1 MNVTINHQ
9 YTEDAGRV
17 AAAVMPAAFKGSWAS
32 DPNLPQLIAGDL
44 LSFGK
49 DSDNVPV
56 FEVRSRMFIWRSPD
70 DVVIQLLIG
79 LLPGADP
86 TTGFVTKTA

>member
-1 MNVTINHQ
+1 MNVTVKHQ

-17 AAAVMPAAFKGSWAS
+17 AAAVMPAAFKQGWAS
-32 DPNLPQLIAGDL
+32 DPAVPPLIAGDL
-44 LSFGK
+44 LSFG
-49 DSDNVPV
+49 DEGDNVPV
-56 FEVRSRMFIWRSPD
+56 FEVLSRMVIWRSPD

-86 TTGFVTKTA
+86 KTGFVTKTA